1 MGKQLIIFGY
11 INVADP
17 SLHLEMTEAPS
28 YCNTDHEEPSLVS
41 VPESTLSLLEKE
53 ARCIAA
59 SLDGLTEHLAAS
71 LHTVVLYILTFLP
84 IFP

>member
-1 MGKQLIIFGY
+1 
-11 INVADP
+11 
-17 SLHLEMTEAPS
+17 MTEAQS
-28 YCNTDHEEPSLVS
+28 HCNTDHEEPSLVS

-71 LHTVVLYILTFLP
+71 LHTVLLYSHSYPLFHEMREKLRCH
-84 IFP
+84 

>member
-1 MGKQLIIFGY
+1 MI
-11 INVADP
+11 
-17 SLHLEMTEAPS
+17 EAQ
-28 YCNTDHEEPSLVS
+28 CNTDHEEPSLVS

-71 LHTVVLYILTFLP
+71 LHTVVLYLHFYPFSHKILAAVLLVLLRNF
-84 IFP
+84 I

>member
-59 SLDGLTEHLAAS
+59 SLDGLTNPYCGAISFITSFYLD
-71 LHTVVLYILTFLP
+71 
-84 IFP
+84 